1 MSDFVHDSIFK
12 DAFLRASH
20 HYIDALELPDI
31 HTRRSSDTQ
40 ELADSAA
47 CINNRM
53 LQIFAA
59 DLNEQQRSDV
69 LNSTLLAQLAADK
82 AYPKD
87 AAGRYDVKGWYSKFS
102 EVLLN
107 LGWVSQN
114 TAFWQYKIHGESF
127 TADKAILEIINGLL
141 QNNALLLAQATI
153 NALKNLPE
161 NDSKLTLFKFNT
173 CSDQMGN
180 ISLGVCT
187 QKNGLIEYNFA
198 ALYLETKKNFKQ
210 ILFIDFS
217 TSDFKLFAGTNTITL
232 NPDVYSIVREQVV
245 QKLQDRVNSYLVGLD
260 I

>member
-53 LQIFAA
+53 LQSFAA
-59 DLNEQQRSDV
+59 DLTEQQRSDV

-107 LGWVSQN
+107 LG
-114 TAFWQYKIHGESF
+114 
-127 TADKAILEIINGLL
+127 
-141 QNNALLLAQATI
+141 
-153 NALKNLPE
+153 
-161 NDSKLTLFKFNT
+161 
-173 CSDQMGN
+173 
-180 ISLGVCT
+180 
-187 QKNGLIEYNFA
+187 
-198 ALYLETKKNFKQ
+198 
-210 ILFIDFS
+210 
-217 TSDFKLFAGTNTITL
+217 
-232 NPDVYSIVREQVV
+232 
-245 QKLQDRVNSYLVGLD
+245 
-260 I
+260 

>member
-1 MSDFVHDSIFK
+1 MSGCVSDSIFK
-12 DAFLRASH
+12 AAFKRTAL
-20 HYIDALELPDI
+20 HYIDLLELPDLPRNRAVN
-31 HTRRSSDTQ
+31 TVST
-40 ELADSAA
+40 DSAA

-53 LQIFAA
+53 LQSFAA
-59 DLNEQQRSDV
+59 DLTEQQKSDV

-87 AAGRYDVKGWYSKFS
+87 ASGRYDVKGWYNKFS

-107 LGWVSQN
+107 LGWVTQS
-114 TAFWQYKIHGESF
+114 TAFWQYKIHGKSF
-127 TADKAILEIINGLL
+127 SVDRAILEIINGLL
-141 QNNALLLAQATI
+141 QNNALFLAQATI

-161 NDSKLTLFKFNT
+161 TDNKLTIFKFNT

-187 QKNGLIEYNFA
+187 QKNSLVEYNFA
-198 ALYLETKKNFKQ
+198 ALYLDTKKQFKQ

-232 NPDVYSIVREQVV
+232 NSDVYSLVREQVAK
-245 QKLQDRVNSYLVGLD
+245 KLQDRVAAYMAGLD

>member
-1 MSDFVHDSIFK
+1 MSDFISDSIFK
-12 DAFLRASH
+12 EAFLRASR
-20 HYIDALELPDI
+20 HYIEALELPEL
-31 HTRRSSDTQ
+31 HSKRSSDTNSVI
-40 ELADSAA
+40 DSAA

-53 LQIFAA
+53 LQSFAA
-59 DLNEQQRSDV
+59 DLTEQQKSDV

-87 AAGRYDVKGWYSKFS
+87 EHGRYDVKGWYNKFS

-173 CSDQMGN
+173 CSDKMV
-180 ISLGVCT
+180 IS
-187 QKNGLIEYNFA
+187 
-198 ALYLETKKNFKQ
+198 ALESVLKK
-210 ILFIDFS
+210 
-217 TSDFKLFAGTNTITL
+217 TA
-232 NPDVYSIVREQVV
+232 
-245 QKLQDRVNSYLVGLD
+245 
-260 I
+260 

>member
-1 MSDFVHDSIFK
+1 M
-12 DAFLRASH
+12 RASH

-53 LQIFAA
+53 LQSFAA
-59 DLNEQQRSDV
+59 DLTEQQRSDV

-153 NALKNLPE
+153 NALKICLKMILNLLCLNSIPVLI
-161 NDSKLTLFKFNT
+161 KWV
-173 CSDQMGN
+173 
-180 ISLGVCT
+180 ISALESVL
-187 QKNGLIEYNFA
+187 KNGLIEYNFA
-198 ALYLETKKNFKQ
+198 ALYLETKKELKQ
-210 ILFIDFS
+210 IFIH
-217 TSDFKLFAGTNTITL
+217 
-232 NPDVYSIVREQVV
+232 
-245 QKLQDRVNSYLVGLD
+245 
-260 I
+260 

>member
-1 MSDFVHDSIFK
+1 MPDFVSDSIFK
-12 DAFLRASH
+12 DAFLRASR
-20 HYIDALELPDI
+20 HYIEALDLPAFDS
-31 HTRRSSDTQ
+31 RRSSDAK
-40 ELADSAA
+40 EAIDSAA

-53 LQIFAA
+53 LQSFAA
-59 DLNEQQRSDV
+59 DLNEQQKSDV

-87 AAGRYDVKGWYSKFS
+87 EHGRYDVKGWYNKFS

-114 TAFWQYKIHGESF
+114 TAFWQYKIHGKSF

-187 QKNGLIEYNFA
+187 QKNSLIEYDFA

-217 TSDFKLFAGTNTITL
+217 TSDFKLLAGTNTITL
-232 NPDVYSIVREQVV
+232 NPDVYSIVRDQVA
-245 QKLQDRVNSYLVGLD
+245 QKLHDRVGSYLAGLD

>member
-1 MSDFVHDSIFK
+1 
-12 DAFLRASH
+12 
-20 HYIDALELPDI
+20 
-31 HTRRSSDTQ
+31 
-40 ELADSAA
+40 
-47 CINNRM
+47 M
-53 LQIFAA
+53 LQSFAA
-59 DLNEQQRSDV
+59 DLTEQQRSDV

-107 LGWVSQN
+107 LGWVAKTLLSGN
-114 TAFWQYKIHGESF
+114 IKYTGKSF

-187 QKNGLIEYNFA
+187 QK
-198 ALYLETKKNFKQ
+198 K
-210 ILFIDFS
+210 
-217 TSDFKLFAGTNTITL
+217 
-232 NPDVYSIVREQVV
+232 R
-245 QKLQDRVNSYLVGLD
+245 LD
-260 I
+260 